1 MMDILHYILVQV
13 IGIGLILSGIWDGY
27 KYHYLAVAIRKI
39 GTAKGQSRKFVNA
52 ALTKDVIIFLYM
64 ILKFDLYIL
73 TMTFIGFI
81 FTVELLIT
89 VYLLYP
95 YKYRNLLHF
104 RRPSFWIYLINSWE
118 SNKTRKRL

>member
-1 MMDILHYILVQV
+1 
-13 IGIGLILSGIWDGY
+13 
-27 KYHYLAVAIRKI
+27 
-39 GTAKGQSRKFVNA
+39 
-52 ALTKDVIIFLYM
+52 
-64 ILKFDLYIL
+64 
-73 TMTFIGFI
+73 MTFVGFI